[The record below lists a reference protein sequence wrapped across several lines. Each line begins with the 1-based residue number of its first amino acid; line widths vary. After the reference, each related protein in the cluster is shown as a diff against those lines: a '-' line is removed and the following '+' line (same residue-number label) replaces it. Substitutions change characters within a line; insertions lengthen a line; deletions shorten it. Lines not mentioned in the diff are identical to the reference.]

1 MSNAKKEDLS
11 FYSVMRRHIVPL
23 LVPVLVGI
31 GSAAITSTITTA
43 RLEERVSTLDREVE
57 ASIRTTDAL
66 RLRDNDYERR
76 ISRTEAFMENMNT
89 RVMEVSSDV
98 KLLLQRSGK

>member
-1 MSNAKKEDLS
+1 MSSLKEEDMS
-11 FYSVMRRHIVPL
+11 FHATIGRHIVPL

-43 RLEERVSTLDREVE
+43 RLEERVSTLERKVE
-57 ASIRTTDAL
+57 ASTRTTDAL
-66 RLRDNDYERR
+66 HLRDNDYERR
-76 ISRTEAFMENMNT
+76 ISRTEALMENLNT

>member
-1 MSNAKKEDLS
+1 MSNMTGDNMS
-11 FYSVMRRHIVPL
+11 FSSAIGRHIVPL

-43 RLEERVSTLDREVE
+43 RLEERVSTLERKVE
-57 ASIRTTDAL
+57 ATTRTTDAL
-66 RLRDNDYERR
+66 RLRDDDYERR
-76 ISRTEAFMENMNT
+76 ISRAEALMETLNA
-89 RVMEVSSDV
+89 RVLEVGSDV